1 MRPTKLTISA
11 FGPYADEVTIDFE
24 QLGREGIYLICGDT
38 GAGKTTIFDAI
49 CYALFGSASG
59 QDRSE
64 RTLRSDFADPDT
76 PTFVELVFTYR
87 GNTYT
92 IRRSPR
98 YQRPKKRGVGTTEE
112 DPKVCFERPDKPALT
127 KRAEVDAAMTE
138 LLGIDRTQFGQIVM
152 IAQGDFRR
160 LLSASTNDRRT
171 IFRRLFGTE
180 AYQRFQNALE
190 DERKALYGRVR
201 NAETQVAALTEQLRP
216 QPGSED
222 EADLIELRDR
232 NALTAQALLELAQR
246 LVAADEPSLQDTEAT
261 LHATEKR
268 IDALARE
275 EERGLAAER
284 LRNELAAAQ
293 SEHARLT
300 QLEPELEQK
309 LAQAEAALPDRDEA
323 AARATLLKD
332 ALNDYRDHAS
342 AQRTAENA
350 RRALDDAQSRLASAK
365 EQRDKLDEARRDTA
379 ARIESLADARV
390 LLAQAQTALNEAE
403 RAQQKADELV
413 ALHQDLHA
421 LREELDA
428 SRAMLAKRK
437 ADVGRLNELLASQE
451 SALAAERSRADDLDS
466 APAELEAAR
475 SARETRSDELNRT
488 RERLRAL
495 CDAQDAEQT
504 ARAEKI
510 AAAKAYRQA
519 SAQAERAQARYA
531 ALNKAFLDGQ
541 AGILASSLKE
551 GMPCPVCGS
560 LSHPAPA
567 ACEASTPSQSEID
580 AAEAERARGEQ
591 AAANAAAEAATARAL
606 HADRARAVEALIADH
621 GDEQALFDREQ
632 KASDNLEGA
641 RAQEAQARKRTEELA
656 ELRGLIA
663 THEQEVVKLRQRITN
678 ASASVTELTAD
689 CSAQMSRCEVLEA
702 QTQGIDE
709 TSAHAAA
716 QAAANSAQQARNAV
730 DARSADAREL
740 DLLNKRHEQIEHDIL
755 ALDLEVDDARNHAES
770 CAREARVAEAKR
782 DIIALRLPYPT
793 QAEAL
798 SALSAADATVDRI
811 DSAVSQARSSLE
823 RHKRAEEAAAAR
835 SASLADQ
842 VDAAQSIDLGSVA
855 SKRAEIQATYEELKS
870 TRDTLRSRIEANTAV
885 ARQLETINAR
895 SQADMKAY
903 AEIAPVAFTAAGTL
917 AGHDRITFETYVQT
931 LYFDRMINA
940 ANRRLSV
947 MTTGRYELVRR
958 TKAISRSEKSG
969 LDLDVIDHYTGKE
982 RDASSLSGGEA
993 FKASLALAL
1002 GLSDVVQA
1010 HAGGIQLDTM
1020 FIDEGFGSLDT
1031 ESLGLAIKTLT
1042 ELTGSGKLV
1051 GIISHVDEL
1060 KESIDRKI
1068 IVSRSHTGSTL
1079 KIEA

>member
-11 FGPYADEVTIDFE
+11 FGPYAGEVTIDFE

-49 CYALFGSASG
+49 CYALFGSPSG

-87 GNTYT
+87 GSTYT

-112 DPKVCFERPDKPALT
+112 DPKVCFERPNEPALT

-160 LLSASTNDRRT
+160 LLSASTNDRRA

-201 NAETQVAALTEQLRP
+201 NAETQVAALAEQLRP
-216 QPGSED
+216 EPCSKG
-222 EADLIELRDR
+222 EADLEELRSR
-232 NALTAQALLELAQR
+232 NALTAQSLLELAQR
-246 LVAADEPSLQDTEAT
+246 LAVADEPALRETET
-261 LHATEKR
+261 KMRATEKR

-284 LRNELAAAQ
+284 LRDELERAQ
-293 SEHARLT
+293 REHARLT
-300 QLEPELEQK
+300 QLRPELEQK
-309 LAQAEAALPDRDEA
+309 LAHAEAALPERDEA
-323 AARATLLKD
+323 AAQATLLKD
-332 ALNDYRDHAS
+332 ALSDYKDHAL

-350 RRALDDAQSRLASAK
+350 RRALDDAQKRLASAK
-365 EQRDKLDEARRDTA
+365 ERRDTLDETWRDVA
-379 ARIESLADARV
+379 TRMESLSDARV
-390 LLAQAQTALNEAE
+390 LLARTQTALKEAE
-403 RAQQKADELV
+403 HAQHKADELV
-413 ALHQDLHA
+413 RLHEDLRVLKERLA
-421 LREELDA
+421 TSEA
-428 SRAMLAKRK
+428 ALAKRK
-437 ADVGRLNELLASQE
+437 ADARHLNELLASQE
-451 SALAAERSRADDLDS
+451 SALAAERSRANELENAS
-466 APAELEAAR
+466 AELEAAR
-475 SARETRSDELNRT
+475 SASVSRSDELNRI
-488 RERLRAL
+488 RERLRVL
-495 CDAQDAEQT
+495 RDAQDAERS
-504 ARAEKI
+504 ASAEET
-510 AAAKAYRQA
+510 AAAKAYRQV
-519 SAQAERAQARYA
+519 SAQVECAQARYA
-531 ALNKAFLDGQ
+531 VLNKAFLDGQ
-541 AGILASSLKE
+541 AGVLALSLKE
-551 GMPCPVCGS
+551 GAPCPVCGS
-560 LSHPAPA
+560 MSHPAPA
-567 ACEASTPSQSEID
+567 ASDASIPSQSEID
-580 AAEAERARGEQ
+580 GAEAERARSEQ
-591 AAANAAAEAATARAL
+591 AAAEASAKAATARAL
-606 HADRARAVEALIADH
+606 HADRAQALEALVADH
-621 GDEQALFDREQ
+621 GDEQALLDREQ
-632 KASDNLEGA
+632 EALNNLESA
-641 RAQEAQARKRTEELA
+641 HAQEAQARKRVEELT
-656 ELRGLIA
+656 ELRSLMGA
-663 THEQEVVKLRQRITN
+663 HEQKTVELRQRIAS

-689 CSAQMSRCEVLEA
+689 CSAQQSRCEVLEGQA
-702 QTQGIDE
+702 QGVDE
-709 TSAHAAA
+709 ASALAAA
-716 QAAANSAQQARNAV
+716 KEAAGNALNARNAV
-730 DARSADAREL
+730 DARAADAREL
-740 DLLNKRHEQIEHDIL
+740 DLLDKHRAQIEHDAL
-755 ALDLEVDDARNHAES
+755 ALDHELEDARNRAES
-770 CAREARVAEAKR
+770 CARELRVAEAKR
-782 DIIALRLPYPT
+782 DIVALRLPYPT
-793 QAEAL
+793 QAEAQ
-798 SALSAADATVDRI
+798 SALNAAEATVERI
-811 DSAVSQARSSLE
+811 DSAVNQARASLE

-835 SASLADQ
+835 ASSLADQ

-855 SKRAEIQATYEELKS
+855 SELAEIQAAHEELKS
-870 TRDTLRSRIEANTAV
+870 ARDILHSRTEANASV
-885 ARQLETINAR
+885 ARQLEAINAR

-931 LYFDRMINA
+931 LYFDRMIRA

-1068 IVSRSHTGSTL
+1068 VVSRSRTGSTL
-1079 KIEA
+1079 KVEA